1 MQNTV
6 VAHESAFGKLTI
18 RSADQDREEADRA
31 PMFRSLESALL
42 FAYTWRA
49 RLGVKVG
56 KVGEFT
62 GPDGAALL
70 LTVHEKKTQAQFILD
85 VVESHLSAD
94 QRALLDATYGGE
106 RGERAAGVDR
116 LVCHFEHT
124 NRNRALVRMLLM
136 REFLY
141 GEAYCPSQARV
152 ARECGVN
159 AMTASRTAAQITPE
173 ILAMREKT
181 HERLRPAF
189 ERRGWIAREPLEN

>member
-18 RSADQDREEADRA
+18 RSTDKDREEADRA
-31 PMFRSLESALL
+31 PMFRSLESALV

-62 GPDGAALL
+62 GPDCSALL
-70 LTVHEKKTQAQFILD
+70 LSVHEKKTQAQFILD
-85 VVESHLSAD
+85 VIESHLTPD

-106 RGERAAGVDR
+106 RGERAAGIDR
-116 LVCHFEHT
+116 LVCQFEHT
-124 NRNRALVRMLLM
+124 NRNRALVRMILM
-136 REFLY
+136 REFVY
-141 GEAYCPSQARV
+141 GETYSPSLSRI

-159 AMTASRTAAQITPE
+159 QSTASRTAAQITPE
-173 ILAMREKT
+173 ILAMREAAHK
-181 HERLRPAF
+181 RLRPAF
-189 ERRGWIAREPLEN
+189 MRRGWIEREPLEN